1 MDEIEYLKTIIN
13 PFLDEPDKL
22 AIDKKI
28 DERGILL
35 TLDTPARMDK
45 GKLIGKE
52 GQSAKSLRILMRLY
66 AAKNNQRISIII
78 NETRRT
84 EDN

>member
-1 MDEIEYLKTIIN
+1 MDEIEYLKAIVF

-22 AIDKKI
+22 DIATKT

-35 TLDTPARMDK
+35 TLDTPARTDK